1 MSSPSKCPREGC
13 TNTAPKGRKFCSPA
27 CFQEDR
33 RARQRIPKTPNT
45 CPFCKEEFAPF
56 HQGDITCDKAECKS
70 SKKQADTRKASG
82 ISPEPVL
89 QRMQHPTGYEPGY
102 ELNGDTGTVTSEPT
116 ATPPDRITSYDWL
129 LERWHLDPLEFE
141 VIEPVNIRTWLGAIG
156 NQETREF
163 YYYKSDIRR
172 RTSTRAPANL
182 EQLRSLIKATK
193 PRRWK
198 QGDLS
203 DRTAILTMADLQLGK
218 ADGDGTDG
226 TIARFFSML
235 ETTAATCDRL
245 ASRGV
250 EELVIPWLGDL
261 VENVDGHYAMQGFT
275 TDRNLNEQVETA
287 ALLYLALNKT
297 LAPMFPRVLNVVVPG
312 NHGEVRKDGKAHT
325 DFGDNHDVTAP
336 YLGHQAITDTL
347 PHVRFLRPSKPD
359 LTATVEIRGRIHGFM
374 HGHQGKVS
382 GPTAHARIIE
392 WHRRQAAGQRAMGD
406 AEFVW
411 SAHYH
416 HASIAAPNASRVYI
430 QSPALDGGSPWYAET
445 KGDESEPGTFMGLL
459 NGKRGMAGFDWFTV
473 IEGSPRPMRFADRIA
488 T

>member
-1 MSSPSKCPREGC
+1 
-13 TNTAPKGRKFCSPA
+13 
-27 CFQEDR
+27 
-33 RARQRIPKTPNT
+33 
-45 CPFCKEEFAPF
+45 
-56 HQGDITCDKAECKS
+56 
-70 SKKQADTRKASG
+70 
-82 ISPEPVL
+82 
-89 QRMQHPTGYEPGY
+89 
-102 ELNGDTGTVTSEPT
+102 
-116 ATPPDRITSYDWL
+116 
-129 LERWHLDPLEFE
+129 
-141 VIEPVNIRTWLGAIG
+141 
-156 NQETREF
+156 
-163 YYYKSDIRR
+163 
-172 RTSTRAPANL
+172 
-182 EQLRSLIKATK
+182 
-193 PRRWK
+193 
-198 QGDLS
+198 
-203 DRTAILTMADLQLGK
+203 MADLQLGK

-235 ETTAATCDRL
+235 ETAAATCDRL

-459 NGKRGMAGFDWFTV
+459 NGKRGMAGST
-473 IEGSPRPMRFADRIA
+473 GSLSSRAARGRCGSRIA
-488 T
+488 SPPDVGISAPCTNTSGVMKNPRHHAPHHPCTPSSCDRRAASAASAMA